1 MSAAAPFTHAMALG
15 LFARIVAGWA
25 ERLDKHG
32 ARAWLDGI
40 PNHADAGGSYEAV
53 TRILWAVGG
62 WLSQPGR
69 PSVIS
74 RAGAS
79 YDLAALLERAIRAG
93 TDPASPAYWGVPVQP
108 GAYDQRTVE
117 AGQVAFSL
125 WQSRAHARDHWDTT
139 TRGQVIAWLAACGA
153 PPAAWHNNRAL
164 FWVLNHA
171 SRAAPGAPHD
181 RAVIA
186 SGLTYLDRVAV
197 DEWYDDAAQ
206 RGERHFDDDN
216 WWVFTTHELAWIET
230 DGASDPARADWFA
243 ADGAYPEYGRSL
255 AYKFARLAAPL
266 WAWRHGLWPHGA
278 GMLRRLVGRHLRWY
292 IDRGA
297 LRADGSI
304 RQSLTAQGS
313 PAIIEPYISTGAV
326 YWAMLAFG
334 ALWALPDDDP
344 FWHEPEAPLPVER
357 GDMLIRIAPAGWLLV
372 GQHAGGAVHRYNAGS
387 QGSDDAS
394 YGKFLYASDAA
405 FNPGRAD
412 GMATPDSM
420 LCPRYRQSVGG
431 ASHAIDTVIV
441 VAGAWHLRIHH
452 IWPAQGVAVGAVEG
466 ASTLGFDHGAAPRL
480 GSDAPA
486 GLEWAAVAGRVV
498 AIRRIRGY
506 SSQQRAAAWRGRHD
520 VHAIYG
526 DYVVPLL
533 HIDRAAPAHQ
543 AICVVYTGPLAG
555 WDAAVCAAMQPAIA
569 CSAEGAMT
577 IDWHGRR
584 IHVPAPPGQPA

>member
-1 MSAAAPFTHAMALG
+1 
-15 LFARIVAGWA
+15 
-25 ERLDKHG
+25 
-32 ARAWLDGI
+32 
-40 PNHADAGGSYEAV
+40 
-53 TRILWAVGG
+53 
-62 WLSQPGR
+62 
-69 PSVIS
+69 
-74 RAGAS
+74 
-79 YDLAALLERAIRAG
+79 
-93 TDPASPAYWGVPVQP
+93 
-108 GAYDQRTVE
+108 
-117 AGQVAFSL
+117 
-125 WQSRAHARDHWDTT
+125 
-139 TRGQVIAWLAACGA
+139 
-153 PPAAWHNNRAL
+153 
-164 FWVLNHA
+164 
-171 SRAAPGAPHD
+171 
-181 RAVIA
+181 
-186 SGLTYLDRVAV
+186 
-197 DEWYDDAAQ
+197 
-206 RGERHFDDDN
+206 
-216 WWVFTTHELAWIET
+216 
-230 DGASDPARADWFA
+230 
-243 ADGAYPEYGRSL
+243 
-255 AYKFARLAAPL
+255 
-266 WAWRHGLWPHGA
+266 
-278 GMLRRLVGRHLRWY
+278 MLRRLVGRHLRWY

-344 FWHEPEAPLPVER
+344 LWHEPEATLPVER
-357 GDMLIRIAPAGWLLV
+357 GDVLIRIAPAGWLMV
-372 GQHAGGAVHRYNAGS
+372 GQHAGGALHRYNAGS

-420 LCPRYRQSVGG
+420 LCLRIGDDLGHRSAIDWHAVGDGWLRSRYRQTVGG

-452 IWPAQGVAVGAVEG
+452 IWPAQGMAVGAVEG
-466 ASTLGFDHGAAPRL
+466 ASRLGFDHGAAPRL

-555 WDAAVCAAMQPAIA
+555 WDAAVFAAMQPAIA